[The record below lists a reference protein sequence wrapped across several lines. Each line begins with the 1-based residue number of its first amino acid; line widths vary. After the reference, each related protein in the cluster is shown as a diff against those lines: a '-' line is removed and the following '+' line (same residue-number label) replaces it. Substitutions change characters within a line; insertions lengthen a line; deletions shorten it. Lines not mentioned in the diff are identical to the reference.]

1 MARTFSGDWPGW
13 PANTG
18 ARCWLPTLL
27 RRAYVLGDLPL
38 TPCATLFIAITALTA
53 PLNSFPAS
61 RSFLRFFWTLSRC
74 TRGVIGVASQPD
86 PFVAATAFGARST
99 SHGCVASARSAVIR
113 CDSSTVKNFSMRSF
127 ASLLTFSHTGDCV
140 KLKLPVRISSY
151 MACSSSCANGVYP
164 ASSTKRSTPHA
175 QLSTDGPCAC
185 GTDLEPFS
193 PLCPAPWSAP
203 AMFASSTSGEMYSG
217 VPEGRNLLRA
227 LAFLARPRSHIFTLS
242 RSVLDASSKF
252 SSFKSQCV
260 TPTSCRYRTP
270 SRILRKM
277 RLAMCSS

>member
-1 MARTFSGDWPGW
+1 M
-13 PANTG
+13 
-18 ARCWLPTLL
+18 
-27 RRAYVLGDLPL
+27 
-38 TPCATLFIAITALTA
+38 
-53 PLNSFPAS
+53 
-61 RSFLRFFWTLSRC
+61 RFFWTLSRC
-74 TRGVIGVASQPD
+74 TRGVIGGASPPAD
-86 PFVAATAFGARST
+86 PFVAEAAFGARST
-99 SHGCVASARSAVIR
+99 SHGCVASARSAVILR
-113 CDSSTVKNFSMRSF
+113 DSSTVKNFSMRSF
-127 ASLLTFSHTGDCV
+127 ASALTFSHTGDCV

-185 GTDLEPFS
+185 GTDSPDEPFS
-193 PLCPAPWSAP
+193 PLCPAPAASVP

-217 VPEGRNLLRA
+217 VPEGKNLLRA
-227 LAFLARPRSHIFTLS
+227 LAFFARPRSHIFTLS
-242 RSVLDASSKF
+242 RSVPDASSKF

-277 RLAMCSS
+277 RLAMRSS